1 MHCIL
6 NHLPWECMVLGVV
19 YATIWPNQCPEATR
33 VAWSTLS
40 HYSQAVRQD
49 SFEWAVLCLSY
60 SIDEISSLQWPSV
73 RLILWT
79 YNNLPREY
87 LLADFLTICT
97 NIRSPTEHKL
107 ISHNPSGKEVHT
119 VTMVASAHDFGS
131 HITRGTA
138 GVIGIL
144 ISQFSGYAQIG
155 DSKVSVTIE
164 HQVLRLDIAVYDAL
178 RMEIF

>member
-1 MHCIL
+1 
-6 NHLPWECMVLGVV
+6 
-19 YATIWPNQCPEATR
+19 
-33 VAWSTLS
+33 
-40 HYSQAVRQD
+40 
-49 SFEWAVLCLSY
+49 
-60 SIDEISSLQWPSV
+60 
-73 RLILWT
+73 
-79 YNNLPREY
+79 
-87 LLADFLTICT
+87 
-97 NIRSPTEHKL
+97 
-107 ISHNPSGKEVHT
+107 
-119 VTMVASAHDFGS
+119 MVASAHDFGS